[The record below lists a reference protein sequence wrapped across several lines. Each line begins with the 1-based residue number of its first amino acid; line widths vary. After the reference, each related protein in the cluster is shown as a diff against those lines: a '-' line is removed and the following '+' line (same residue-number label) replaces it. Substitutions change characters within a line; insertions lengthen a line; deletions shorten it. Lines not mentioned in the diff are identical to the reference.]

1 MSVTN
6 YRGEKVNLSRV
17 GKDQFWKRIHDHYA
31 REDATKWK
39 HLAML
44 SLHETAGWPLE
55 QVGNAFN
62 HHKGHVQRCIQ
73 NMKKELQRR
82 FDVDWK
88 DADPD
93 EETALLEQQEKGG
106 GIHEDRADES
116 ERIERG
122 SVQSPQTARARVA

>member
-6 YRGEKVNLSRV
+6 YRGEKVTLSRV

-31 REDATKWK
+31 HEDVTKWK

-62 HHKGHVQRCIQ
+62 HHKGHVQRCIEH
-73 NMKKELQRR
+73 MKEELQRR
-82 FDVDWK
+82 FDVSWD
-88 DADPD
+88 DGAFDGAFD
-93 EETALLEQQEKGG
+93 EEGEFHESRQEK
-106 GIHEDRADES
+106 IES
-116 ERIERG
+116 AQRG
-122 SVQSPQTARARVA
+122 SLQPPKTAGSRVA